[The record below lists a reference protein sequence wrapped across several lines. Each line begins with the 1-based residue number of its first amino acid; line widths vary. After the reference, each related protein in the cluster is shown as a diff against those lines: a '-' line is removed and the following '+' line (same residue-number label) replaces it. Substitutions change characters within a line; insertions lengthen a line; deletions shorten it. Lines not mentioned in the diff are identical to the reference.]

1 VPAPPTEAPVLIA
14 GAGPVGLSLA
24 AELSWRGVPC
34 IVIERSDGAPPSP
47 RTNVIAARS
56 MEHFRRIGVAAQLR
70 SVGLPDDYPPDLVL
84 RTRFCGPDLA
94 RERWWSRATL
104 RQEGHDEVVWPTPEP
119 PCRVNQTYFQPV
131 LLQHVWSAP
140 DVRVLL
146 GSEVVAVQP
155 REDGVRIR
163 VAQGDRT
170 VVLEGAYLVGCDGA
184 HSVVRKAIGATLD
197 GIPAL
202 RETVSVHFRSADL
215 ARLNTRP
222 AWSYAIY
229 NADLGFG
236 GMFALD
242 GREEWLC
249 HAGFPAGASTG
260 DVDPRAL
267 IRQMVGTD
275 VAVEIHQV
283 VRWTA
288 RALVADR
295 FRSGRVL
302 LAGDAAHIWVPAAGF
317 GMNSGIQ
324 EAMTLGWML
333 AAVHH
338 RWGGEGLLD
347 AYERERRPLGEQV
360 AAIVTDISRGSSGP
374 RMRESLR
381 AVLPDVE
388 RPGAAG
394 DRARTALRDY
404 VVRHSFPQHS
414 PVGLNFG
421 YRYEDSPVIVG
432 DGTPEPPFA
441 FGAFEPDARPGHRL
455 PHVRTGDGTPVFDL
469 LGPDFSLLVV
479 GDQGPARAGNGD
491 GERDG
496 DREVAALTAAAERA
510 GVPVTVV
517 PVRWPAARS
526 LYRARYVLVR
536 PDQHV
541 AWRGDALPADPDAL
555 VDRVR
560 GGRASGVSDNVR

>member
-1 VPAPPTEAPVLIA
+1 VPAPVTEAPVLIA

-24 AELSWRGVPC
+24 ADLSWRGVPC
-34 IVIERSDGAPPSP
+34 VIVERSDGAAPTP

-56 MEHFRRIGVAAQLR
+56 MEHFRRIGVAEQLR
-70 SVGLPDDYPPDLVL
+70 AVGLPDDYPPDLVL

-104 RQEGHDEVVWPTPEP
+104 RAQGHDERVWPTPEL

-131 LLQHVWSAP
+131 LLQHVSSAP
-140 DVRVLL
+140 NVRLML
-146 GSEVVAVQP
+146 GSELIAVQP
-155 REDGVRIR
+155 GDDGVR
-163 VAQGDRT
+163 VTVSQGDRT
-170 VVLEGAYLVGCDGA
+170 AVLEGAYLVGCDGA
-184 HSVVRKAIGATLD
+184 HSVVRKAIGATLG

-242 GREEWLC
+242 GGEEWLC
-249 HAGFPAGASTG
+249 HAGFPAGHSVG
-260 DVDPRAL
+260 DVDPLTL
-267 IRQMVGTD
+267 IRQMVGTEI
-275 VAVEIHQV
+275 AVDIHQV

-295 FRSGRVL
+295 FRAGRVL

-333 AAVHH
+333 AAVE
-338 RWGGEGLLD
+338 RGWGGVGLLD

-360 AAIVTDISRGSSGP
+360 AAIVTDISRGSSGT

-381 AVLPDVE
+381 TVLPDVE
-388 RPGAAG
+388 RSGPAG
-394 DRARTALRDY
+394 DRARERLRSY
-404 VVRHSFPQHS
+404 VVSHSFPQHS

-421 YRYEDSPVIVG
+421 YRYEGSPIIVP
-432 DGTPEPPFA
+432 DGTPEPPFS

-455 PHVRTGDGTPVFDL
+455 PHLRRGDGTPVFDG

-479 GDQGPARAGNGD
+479 GDGGGSPVAGLREAAR
-491 GERDG
+491 
-496 DREVAALTAAAERA
+496 RA
-510 GVPVTVV
+510 RVPLTVV
-517 PVRWPAARS
+517 PVVEPEASDLYGARFI
-526 LYRARYVLVR
+526 LVR

-541 AWRGDALPADPDAL
+541 AWRGDDIPADPTP
-555 VDRVR
+555 VIDRVR
-560 GGRASGVSDNVR
+560 GAMPGDW